1 MSSPCTRRNKMLA
14 RTTAIGLLVM
24 LPRLAA
30 GQQVQTDTPKTQRL
44 PGAIELGLSDSTQRR
59 IAQAMAKDL
68 GNVRK
73 AEASYYAAHKVYAY
87 TVADLAPLKLTN
99 GNIVTIMTTD
109 GGGYRAVATNPA
121 LPGAEAEAVVPA
133 PPH

>member
-1 MSSPCTRRNKMLA
+1 VRRNNVLA
-14 RTTAIGLLVM
+14 RIGAIGLLVI

-30 GQQVQTDTPKTQRL
+30 GQQVQTDTPKTKPL
-44 PGAIELGLSDSTQRR
+44 PGAMELGLSDSTQRR
-59 IAQAMAKDL
+59 IAQDMAKDL
-68 GNVRK
+68 GNLRK
-73 AEASYYAAHKVYAY
+73 AEASYYAAHHVYAY
-87 TVADLAPLKLTN
+87 TVADLAPFKLTS
-99 GNIVTIMTTD
+99 GNIMMISPTD

>member
-1 MSSPCTRRNKMLA
+1 MLG
-14 RTTAIGLLVM
+14 RLTTVALLLV

-44 PGAIELGLSDSTQRR
+44 PGAMALGLGDSTERR
-59 IAQAMAKDL
+59 IAQDMAKDL
-68 GNVRK
+68 VSLRK
-73 AEASYYAAHKVYAY
+73 AEASYYAAHHVYAY
-87 TVADLAPLKLTN
+87 NVAELAPFKLTN
-99 GNIVTIMTTD
+99 GNILTITPTD

-133 PPH
+133 PSH

>member
-1 MSSPCTRRNKMLA
+1 MLG
-14 RTTAIGLLVM
+14 RLTTVALLLV

-44 PGAIELGLSDSTQRR
+44 PGAMELGLADSTERR
-59 IAQAMAKDL
+59 IAQDMAKDL
-68 GNVRK
+68 VSLRK
-73 AEASYYAAHKVYAY
+73 AETSYHAAHHVYAY
-87 TVADLAPLKLTN
+87 NVADLAPFKLTN
-99 GNIVTIMTTD
+99 GNILTITPTD

-133 PPH
+133 PSH

>member
-1 MSSPCTRRNKMLA
+1 MLA

-30 GQQVQTDTPKTQRL
+30 GQQVQADTPKTQRL

-59 IAQAMAKDL
+59 IAQDMAKDL

-73 AEASYYAAHKVYAY
+73 AEASYYAAHHVYAY
-87 TVADLAPLKLTN
+87 TVADLASVKLTN
-99 GNIVTIMTTD
+99 GNVVTIASTD

>member
-1 MSSPCTRRNKMLA
+1 LA
-14 RTTAIGLLVM
+14 RTTAIGLLLL

-59 IAQAMAKDL
+59 IAQDMAKDL

-73 AEASYYAAHKVYAY
+73 AEASYYQAHHAYAY
-87 TVADLAPLKLTN
+87 TIADLAPLKLTN
-99 GNIVTIMTTD
+99 GNLVAITPTD

-133 PPH
+133 PSH